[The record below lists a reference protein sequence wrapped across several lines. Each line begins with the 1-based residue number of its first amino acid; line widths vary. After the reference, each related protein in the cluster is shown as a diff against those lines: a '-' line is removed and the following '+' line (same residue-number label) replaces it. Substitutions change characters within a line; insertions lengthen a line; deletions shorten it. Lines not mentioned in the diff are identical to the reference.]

1 MPRPDDLKQRIEA
14 AIPGARAEVQGADG
28 VHFSAVVTAPAFA
41 GKSRIEQHR
50 MVMDVFAGELG
61 GDIHALSIK
70 TQTPS
75 AQDQTPSPQEP

>member
-1 MPRPDDLKQRIEA
+1 MPRPDDLKHRIEA
-14 AIPGARAEVQGADG
+14 AIPGARADVEGADG

-41 GKSRIEQHR
+41 GKSRIQQHR

-61 GDIHALSIK
+61 GEIHALSLK

-75 AQDQTPSPQEP
+75 P